1 MARLLA
7 HWVLSALCLLLVA
20 RFVPGFF
27 VRGFG
32 TALIAAVV
40 IGLVNGTI
48 GALLKIVTFPLTILT
63 FGLVWLL
70 INALMLKFA
79 AVFVP
84 GFEVRGLWPAFW
96 GGLILGLLNMAVR
109 QVLKSFELASS
120 RTGFGLSVFPC
131 PDR

>member
-1 MARLLA
+1 MTKLLV

-20 RFVPGFF
+20 HFVPGFF
-27 VRGFG
+27 VRGFV

-48 GALLKIVTFPLTILT
+48 GILLKIITFPITIVTFGI
-63 FGLVWLL
+63 FWLL

-79 AVFVP
+79 ALFVP

-96 GGLILGLLNMAVR
+96 GGLILSVLNMIIR
-109 QVLKSFELASS
+109 QVLKNRNE
-120 RTGFGLSVFPC
+120 
-131 PDR
+131 

>member
-1 MARLLA
+1 MAKLLA
-7 HWVLSALCLLLVA
+7 HWILSALCLLLVA
-20 RFVPGFF
+20 HFVPGFY

-48 GALLKIVTFPLTILT
+48 GVLVKIITFPITVLT
-63 FGLVWLL
+63 FGIFWLV

-96 GGLILGLLNMAVR
+96 GGLILSLLNVVVR
-109 QVLKSFELASS
+109 QILKSRDE
-120 RTGFGLSVFPC
+120 
-131 PDR
+131 

>member
-1 MARLLA
+1 LA

-48 GALLKIVTFPLTILT
+48 GILLKIITLPLTILT
-63 FGLVWLL
+63 FGLFWLL
-70 INALMLKFA
+70 INAFMLKFA
-79 AVFVP
+79 SIFVP

-96 GGLILGLLNMAVR
+96 GGLILSVLNMTIR
-109 QVLKSFELASS
+109 YLLKNRNQV
-120 RTGFGLSVFPC
+120 
-131 PDR
+131 